1 MQKFYR
7 QSKNEKKFKFYDT
20 IAVITIKKNN
30 EKSLRH
36 MFIKIK
42 ILIKIKTTIF
52 NAIMNSEAIRNFIS

>member
-1 MQKFYR
+1 MQKFYH

-20 IAVITIKKNN
+20 IAIVTIKKNN

-42 ILIKIKTTIF
+42 MSIKIKTTTF
-52 NAIMNSEAIRNFIS
+52 NAMMNNEAIRNFIS